1 MGVCGFSRFGFN
13 QPPGLPETCLFK
25 DVLLRWDGNG
35 ACLGLPRAPELQRVS
50 LSDALCQNAFDW
62 SMVLCWCMVFGSSS
76 IDPQVFLKIVRLRWC
91 THLLNRHTKQHE
103 RGSHLFQLAP
113 RTQSALWAVP
123 PLRHRAVGFVVSYS
137 GIDWVRWASVAA
149 AKDGYAIKPNQ
160 ECPLWQT
167 EESLQCLS
175 LQVVFGWPQSVFLT
189 RLTRPRSDNV
199 SVFGR
204 ARSHQAGL
212 VRFVAPPPPSLSLSG
227 TLSIPFVF

>member
-50 LSDALCQNAFDW
+50 LSDVLCQNAFGW
-62 SMVLCWCMVFGSSS
+62 SMVLCLCMVFGSSS
-76 IDPQVFLKIVRLRWC
+76 IDPQVFLEMVRLRWC

-123 PLRHRAVGFVVSYS
+123 PLRLATVVGSNVASLVSPRAS
-137 GIDWVRWASVAA
+137 G
-149 AKDGYAIKPNQ
+149 
-160 ECPLWQT
+160 
-167 EESLQCLS
+167 
-175 LQVVFGWPQSVFLT
+175 GWWIQSVEAAELKIT
-189 RLTRPRSDNV
+189 ILLQIWS
-199 SVFGR
+199 SEM
-204 ARSHQAGL
+204 
-212 VRFVAPPPPSLSLSG
+212 
-227 TLSIPFVF
+227 ICW